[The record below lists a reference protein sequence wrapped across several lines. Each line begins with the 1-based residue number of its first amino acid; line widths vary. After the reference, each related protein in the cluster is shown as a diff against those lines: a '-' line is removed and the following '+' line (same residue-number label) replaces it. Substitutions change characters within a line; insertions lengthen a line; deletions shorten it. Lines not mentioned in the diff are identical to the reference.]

1 MLRGGM
7 ASEVRSRARDPGVT
21 GTSRMGPNIEALIF
35 DVDGTLVDT
44 NAAHVEVWR
53 MVLASIGL
61 AVPPDRIAAE
71 VGQGGDRLLQSILGP
86 DEARRLGPSLFHQ
99 WIETYR
105 AHLHGAPVR
114 AFPKA
119 QELFAALRARGI
131 RAALATSSSREL
143 LGLLRECITL
153 EVPDVIVTGEDVRAT
168 KPAPD
173 IVLAA
178 VERLG
183 VEPSR
188 AAYIGDTPYDAM
200 AATAAGVRAFGVLT
214 GSHTA
219 EALRAAGA
227 ERIWSD
233 VSALYDDLD
242 KLLP

>member
-1 MLRGGM
+1 
-7 ASEVRSRARDPGVT
+7 
-21 GTSRMGPNIEALIF
+21 MGPNIEALIF

-61 AVPPDRIAAE
+61 AVPPVRIAGE
-71 VGQGGDRLLQSILGP
+71 IGQGGDRLLHAILGP
-86 DEARRLGPSLFHQ
+86 DEARRLGPSLGRQ

-105 AHLHGAPVR
+105 AHLRETPIR
-114 AFPKA
+114 TFPKA
-119 QELFAALRARGI
+119 HELFAALRARGV
-131 RAALATSSSREL
+131 RTALATSNSREL
-143 LGLLRECITL
+143 LGLLRGRVSL
-153 EVPDVIVTGEDVRAT
+153 ELPDVIVTGEDVEAT

-173 IVLAA
+173 IVLKA

-183 VEPSR
+183 VSVERS
-188 AAYIGDTPYDAM
+188 AYVGDTPYDAM
-200 AATAAGVRAFGVLT
+200 AATAAGARAFGVLT

-219 EALRAAGA
+219 EVLRAAGA

-242 KLLP
+242 KLLA